1 MVVLARTA
9 ARASTLA
16 IVAAA
21 LLLGCPGHL
30 EMHSTWP
37 GGSLSVLRGASD
49 QRRERMGLW
58 VYYSP
63 DGAVE
68 YERTY
73 PDGRVFIATGVY
85 ENGQRIRLPT
95 QDELDW
101 ARAEADRIE
110 RTITKRNR

>member
-1 MVVLARTA
+1 MY
-9 ARASTLA
+9 
-16 IVAAA
+16 
-21 LLLGCPGHL
+21 
-30 EMHSTWP
+30 STWP
-37 GGSLSVLRGASD
+37 GGSLSVLPGDSD

-63 DGAVE
+63 DGSVE

-85 ENGQRIRLPT
+85 EHGQRIRLPT

>member
-1 MVVLARTA
+1 MHVFARLA
-9 ARASTLA
+9 ARRSTLA
-16 IVAAA
+16 LIASA
-21 LLLGCPGHL
+21 LLLSCPGCV
-30 EMHSTWP
+30 EVYSTWP

-49 QRRERMGLW
+49 QRGARMGLW

-85 ENGQRIRLPT
+85 QNGQRIRLPT

-101 ARAEADRIE
+101 ARGEADRIE

>member
-1 MVVLARTA
+1 MVVLSRSA
-9 ARASTLA
+9 ALASTLA
-16 IVAAA
+16 LFAAA
-21 LLLGCPGHL
+21 LLLGCPGYVQ
-30 EMHSTWP
+30 MHSTWP

-49 QRRERMGLW
+49 QRGARMGLW

-63 DGAVE
+63 DGSVD

-73 PDGRVFIATGVY
+73 PDGHVFIATGVY
-85 ENGQRIRLPT
+85 ESGQRIRLPT